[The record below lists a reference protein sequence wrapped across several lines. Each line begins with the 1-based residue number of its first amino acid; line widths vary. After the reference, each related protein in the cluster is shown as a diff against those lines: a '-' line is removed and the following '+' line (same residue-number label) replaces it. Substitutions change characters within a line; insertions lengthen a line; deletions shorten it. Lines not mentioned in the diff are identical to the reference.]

1 MQIQSAHAS
10 GLQGLSSAQNGL
22 AQATTAVAAP
32 EQPKPAQAQATQDT
46 VTLSANA
53 TAQTDKT
60 SALVS
65 AVQSEQQGEASVK
78 VIEAANETI
87 GSLIDIE
94 V

>member
-10 GLQGLSSAQNGL
+10 GLQGLSSAQSGL

-32 EQPKPAQAQATQDT
+32 EQPKPAQATQDT

>member
-1 MQIQSAHAS
+1 MQIQSAYAS
-10 GLQGLSSAQNGL
+10 GLQGLSSAQSGL

-32 EQPKPAQAQATQDT
+32 EPPKPAQAQATQDT

-53 TAQTDKT
+53 VAQTDKT

-78 VIEAANETI
+78 VIEAASETV

>member
-10 GLQGLSSAQNGL
+10 GLQGLSNAQSGL

-32 EQPKPAQAQATQDT
+32 EQPKPAQATQDT

-53 TAQTDKT
+53 MAQTDKT

>member
-1 MQIQSAHAS
+1 MQIQSAYAS
-10 GLQGLSSAQNGL
+10 GVQGLNSAQSGL

-32 EQPKPAQAQATQDT
+32 EQPKPAQATQDT

-53 TAQTDKT
+53 VSQTDKT

-65 AVQSEQQGEASVK
+65 AIESEQQGEASVK
-78 VIEAANETI
+78 VIEAASETV
-87 GSLIDIE
+87 GSIIDIE

>member
-10 GLQGLSSAQNGL
+10 GLQGLSSAQSGL

>member
-1 MQIQSAHAS
+1 MQIQSAYAS
-10 GLQGLSSAQNGL
+10 GVQGLNSAQSGL

-53 TAQTDKT
+53 VSQSDKT

-65 AVQSEQQGEASVK
+65 SVQSEQQGGASAK
-78 VIEAANETI
+78 VIEAASETI